1 MGQQAYCNWVC
12 LNCCSGSATLEK
24 LSSCC
29 LVHFL
34 VNSRLNDVDPK
45 NDFAPQELMKSTT
58 WSLSSDHFPF
68 LCINPLQASAI
79 RSKVISALKI
89 IIPQSVF
96 IEFLIQLMTSYL
108 LHCYELDTALLNNDN
123 AISNWKLLVLLLFP
137 YCTWYPLFWLWKQYN
152 SRSLL
157 KSFIFKKSKYL
168 SKITKFNKLSTWSQ
182 IVLFPQ
188 AILIL

>member
-1 MGQQAYCNWVC
+1 MPGHFVLFYGGPTALRHNLSYTNFGVELWIFYYHNNANRWANRLIVTKFAWIVAR
-12 LNCCSGSATLEK
+12 GSATLEK
-24 LSSCC
+24 LSNCC

-58 WSLSSDHFPF
+58 CSLSSDHFPF

-108 LHCYELDTALLNNDN
+108 LHCCELDTALLNNNN
-123 AISNWKLLVLLLFP
+123 AISNWKLPVL
-137 YCTWYPLFWLWKQYN
+137 
-152 SRSLL
+152 
-157 KSFIFKKSKYL
+157 
-168 SKITKFNKLSTWSQ
+168 
-182 IVLFPQ
+182 
-188 AILIL
+188 